1 MSDAGCH
8 TDAAPDLPASRTAGK
23 ARLSVAIAGNPN
35 TGKTTLLNHLV
46 GANFSVGNW
55 PGVTVER
62 KQGSVVFNDVVV
74 DFVDLP
80 GIYTLE
86 PVSDDERIAVE
97 FLKTESPDVILNVIE
112 TPNIERNLVLTM
124 ELAEMGIPM
133 VMALNMADEAVRA
146 GLSVNCATVERLTGI
161 RAMPTVGRTGQGAK
175 ALLPALIDAQAQRR
189 FPRNLPYGDTLEQHL
204 RAWDDIAT
212 SKHDALKRLGAN
224 ADAVRAIEAA
234 SGQDFAQVIR
244 DGRAGAAEGLYRAVA
259 RRQPRKGRE
268 LTAAL
273 DSVFLHPI
281 LGLGAYL
288 VIMYLFFKIAFDV
301 SAPIMAWLDGFINGF
316 VGPLAS
322 QFLLAIQAPSLLA
335 EFVGEAVIGGV
346 GFVVTFLPLIVIMF
360 FLLTLMGMTGY
371 MARLPFLLD
380 RFMRRFGLN
389 GKAVIPLLLGLGCN
403 VPAIMATRTM
413 ESRRDK
419 LLVTMMIPFI
429 SCPARLVIFSFFAA
443 LFFPNPALVI
453 MGLYIGG
460 IVVAVLTSMLLKN
473 TLYRR
478 EATSML
484 IELPP
489 YRMPRM
495 RTIGV
500 IVWSHAREFLRRAGT
515 TIFAVSIIVWMM
527 VHIPFGAQPADSVVA
542 RVGKAMTPIFAPLG
556 IDDWRVTTSLI
567 PAFLARETALSFMA
581 TVYSVEDVRPIATFN
596 AGGALAEQGAG
607 LVKAVGQSAASLVT
621 LGISTLQTEDT
632 GQSALREA
640 IARSMTPAAALS
652 FMILML
658 LYNSCLAVASV
669 MAKEIGRKESLAF
682 LVYSFALG
690 WGVAFV
696 VYRIGLLASP
706 IG

>member
-1 MSDAGCH
+1 MTDAGCH
-8 TDAAPDLPASRTAGK
+8 TDAAPELPASRTAGK

-55 PGVTVER
+55 PGVTVEK

-86 PVSDDERIAVE
+86 PVSDDERIAVDY
-97 FLKTESPDVILNVIE
+97 LKTETPDVILNVIE
-112 TPNIERNLVLTM
+112 TPNIERNLVLSM

-133 VMALNMADEAVRA
+133 VMALNMADEAVRG
-146 GLSVNCATVERLTGI
+146 GLAVNCATVERLTGI
-161 RAMPTVGRTGQGAK
+161 RALPTVGRTGQGVK

-189 FPRNLPYGDTLEQHL
+189 FPRNMPYGDALEARL
-204 RAWDDIAT
+204 RAFDDVAT
-212 SKHDALKRLGAN
+212 CKHDALQRLT
-224 ADAVRAIEAA
+224 ADPNAVRAIEGL
-234 SGQDFAQVIR
+234 SGQDLAQVVR

-259 RRQPRKGRE
+259 KRQPKKGRE
-268 LTAAL
+268 FTAAL
-273 DSVFLHPI
+273 DAVFLHPI
-281 LGLGAYL
+281 LGLAAYL

-322 QFLLAIQAPSLLA
+322 QILLAIQAPSLLA
-335 EFVGEAVIGGV
+335 AFVGEAVIGGV
-346 GFVVTFLPLIVIMF
+346 GFVITFLPLIVIMF

-443 LFFPNPALVI
+443 LFFPDPALII

-515 TIFAVSIIVWMM
+515 TIFAVSIVVWLM
-527 VHIPFGAQPADSVVA
+527 VHIPFGTQPENSVVA
-542 RVGKAMTPIFAPLG
+542 RVGKAITPIFAPLG

-581 TVYSVEDVRPIATFN
+581 TVYSVEDERPTATFN
-596 AGGALAEQGAG
+596 AGEALAEQGAG

-621 LGISTLQTEDT
+621 LGISTLQSEDT
-632 GQSALREA
+632 GQSALRGA
-640 IARSMTPAAALS
+640 IAGSMGPAAALS

-696 VYRIGLLASP
+696 VYRIGVMISATS
-706 IG
+706 